1 MERRRRPSA
10 GRRGRAA
17 QRRSLTPPAVLGV
30 AVVAGLGYAVALGL
44 GTPQNDFDTIFDHLW
59 RAGLWRQNEAVGYPE
74 CACAPYVNAYP
85 PHGEMGV
92 LATMVLGGSDRYVS
106 LVQASAFVALALGV
120 IGSARAIGLGRSEAL
135 LGGLLV
141 ATLPVIA
148 LQASTAQ
155 NDLIVASFLVAAV
168 VLLLDRGPALP
179 WLAGAATAL
188 AVGTKVTAVIGIP
201 CWPWSRSSCTRTPRP
216 APRSGA
222 GGRGGRWI
230 LVRRQLVAGGKLG
243 RGLPVRVRRAGV
255 AAAVAR
261 GLRSA
266 AQLVELPGAAGR
278 DRWLYGVTAALLLAG
293 LVAVLWR
300 RRGPP
305 RSRSVRSQR

>member
-1 MERRRRPSA
+1 
-10 GRRGRAA
+10 
-17 QRRSLTPPAVLGV
+17 
-30 AVVAGLGYAVALGL
+30 
-44 GTPQNDFDTIFDHLW
+44 
-59 RAGLWRQNEAVGYPE
+59 
-74 CACAPYVNAYP
+74 
-85 PHGEMGV
+85 MGV

-201 CWPWSRSSCTRTPRP
+201 LLAVVALLVSPVRRGQRL
-216 APRSGA
+216 AAVLVGAAA
-222 GGRGGRWI
+222 GGYWY
-230 LVRRQLVAGGKLG
+230 VVNWSQAGSWDAGF
-243 RGLPVRVRRAGV
+243 PYESVEPGV

-266 AQLVELPGAAGR
+266 AQLVELPARQVATAGSTASPPR
-278 DRWLYGVTAALLLAG
+278 YCSPASWRSYGVG
-293 LVAVLWR
+293 VAV
-300 RRGPP
+300 P